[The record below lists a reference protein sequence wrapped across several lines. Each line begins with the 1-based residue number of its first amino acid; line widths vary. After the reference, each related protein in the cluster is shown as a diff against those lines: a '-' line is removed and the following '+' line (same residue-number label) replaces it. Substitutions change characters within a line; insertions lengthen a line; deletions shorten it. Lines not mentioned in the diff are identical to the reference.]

1 MIKKHSF
8 SLLPFVRE
16 VKGSEGKFQ
25 AIYLRIT
32 VDGKRK
38 EISTKCQTDANK
50 WNSAKGRVNGNTE
63 DAKIVNEAIISFEH
77 RAREVYNRCIE
88 SGKLVTADLIKD
100 EVLGLTHKSQ
110 TLVDQFD
117 LYVSNLEAKK
127 GVEYAPGTVT
137 NWKITQ
143 GHLKEFLKKKCK
155 RTDIPFKD
163 LDLPF
168 LTDFDFYSK
177 TVWKCGNNAALK
189 HIQRIRKVVGLAV
202 ISGFLEK
209 DPFLG
214 FKGKKDKSN
223 RTFLTDKE
231 LAALENRSFDMKRLE
246 RVKDMFVFSCY
257 TGLAYV
263 DMQKLTEDNLVI
275 GIDGHK
281 WIYTFRTKTKIK
293 SNVPLLPPA
302 LAILEKYKDDP
313 EVVVRGKLLPMITNI
328 KTNAYLKEVA
338 DVSGIK
344 KNLTFHMARHTFA
357 TTVALSN
364 GVPIETVSK
373 ILGHTKVT
381 TTQIYAKVLENKVSA
396 DMEALRQK
404 IAKNG

>member
-1 MIKKHSF
+1 MIKKHNF

-16 VKGSEGKFQ
+16 LKSSKGKLQ

-32 VDGKRK
+32 VDGQRA
-38 EISTKCQTDANK
+38 EISTKCVIEPSK
-50 WNSAKGRVNGNTE
+50 WNPVKGRVNGNTE
-63 DAKIVNEAIISFEH
+63 DAKIINESIISFEH

-117 LYVSNLEAKK
+117 LYVSKLEAKK
-127 GVEYAPGTVT
+127 GVDYAPGTVT

-143 GHLKEFLKKKCK
+143 GHLKEFLKKKYK
-155 RTDIPFKD
+155 RMDIPFKD
-163 LDLPF
+163 LDVPF
-168 LTDFDFYSK
+168 LTEFDFYAK
-177 TVWKCGNNAALK
+177 TVWKCGNNATLK

-223 RTFLTDKE
+223 RTFLTDQE
-231 LAALENRSFDMKRLE
+231 LAALEKKSFDIKRLE

-263 DMQKLTEDNLVI
+263 DMQKLTADNLVI
-275 GIDGHK
+275 
-281 WIYTFRTKTKIK
+281 
-293 SNVPLLPPA
+293 
-302 LAILEKYKDDP
+302 
-313 EVVVRGKLLPMITNI
+313 
-328 KTNAYLKEVA
+328 
-338 DVSGIK
+338 
-344 KNLTFHMARHTFA
+344 
-357 TTVALSN
+357 
-364 GVPIETVSK
+364 
-373 ILGHTKVT
+373 
-381 TTQIYAKVLENKVSA
+381 
-396 DMEALRQK
+396 
-404 IAKNG
+404 